1 MKMNS
6 MSRAQRGTLAAA
18 GLGFVVVILDVSVV
32 NVALDALR
40 NEFATDVVGLQWVI
54 NVYTLVFAALLLSAG
69 ALGDRVGAKRIYVTG
84 LAIFT
89 VASLACGLSGS
100 FATLMVARAIQ
111 GLGAAMLVPNSL
123 SMLQQSFADPGQRG
137 RAVGWWGAAG
147 GVALAAGPVVGGL
160 LISHFDWRSIFLIN
174 LPIGLIGL
182 GLALRHAGVR
192 PANRRRHL
200 DVAGQAAAIVALAS
214 LTVSLTEAGELGW
227 GSRWVWG
234 GLVLTLVAI
243 LCFVLME
250 SRGADPM
257 LPLRLFR
264 SRTFAVVSA
273 AGVIVNVAYYGL
285 TFVFSLF
292 FQLEQHLS
300 AQETGLAFLP
310 MTAFVMVANVT
321 AGRTIGRVGARW
333 LLVLGLVLSAIGYAL
348 LTLVQIDSS
357 RWALVVPMLLAAG
370 GIGLVV
376 PTLANA
382 TLSSV
387 DASYAGV
394 ASGVLNTAR
403 QVGGMLGVAVFG
415 LLVRDMTPQAF
426 MRGMHVSIA
435 SATGLLLLGAV
446 LARVGMPSGATVR
459 PKAQDTRV
467 RSCKDA
473 A

>member
-1 MKMNS
+1 M
-6 MSRAQRGTLAAA
+6 
-18 GLGFVVVILDVSVV
+18 
-32 NVALDALR
+32 
-40 NEFATDVVGLQWVI
+40 
-54 NVYTLVFAALLLSAG
+54 
-69 ALGDRVGAKRIYVTG
+69 
-84 LAIFT
+84 
-89 VASLACGLSGS
+89 
-100 FATLMVARAIQ
+100 
-111 GLGAAMLVPNSL
+111 
-123 SMLQQSFADPGQRG
+123 
-137 RAVGWWGAAG
+137 
-147 GVALAAGPVVGGL
+147 
-160 LISHFDWRSIFLIN
+160 
-174 LPIGLIGL
+174 
-182 GLALRHAGVR
+182 
-192 PANRRRHL
+192 
-200 DVAGQAAAIVALAS
+200 
-214 LTVSLTEAGELGW
+214 
-227 GSRWVWG
+227 
-234 GLVLTLVAI
+234 
-243 LCFVLME
+243 
-250 SRGADPM
+250 
-257 LPLRLFR
+257 
-264 SRTFAVVSA
+264 
-273 AGVIVNVAYYGL
+273 
-285 TFVFSLF
+285 
-292 FQLEQHLS
+292 
-300 AQETGLAFLP
+300 
-310 MTAFVMVANVT
+310 
-321 AGRTIGRVGARW
+321 
-333 LLVLGLVLSAIGYAL
+333 LVLGLVLSAIGYAL